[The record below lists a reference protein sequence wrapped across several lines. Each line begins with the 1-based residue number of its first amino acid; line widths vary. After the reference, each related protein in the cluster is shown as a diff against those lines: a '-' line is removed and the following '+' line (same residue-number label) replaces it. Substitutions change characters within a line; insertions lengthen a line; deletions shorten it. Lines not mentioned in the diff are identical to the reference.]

1 MNHNKENESAVGLI
15 SIRIYLG
22 ELLEIPWWFS
32 GQEST
37 CNAED
42 AGSVPGLGWSPGG
55 GNGSTLQYAYLE
67 DSKGRGAWQAADH
80 RIPKELDTT

>member
-42 AGSVPGLGWSPGG
+42 AGSVPGLG
-55 GNGSTLQYAYLE
+55 
-67 DSKGRGAWQAADH
+67 
-80 RIPKELDTT
+80 